1 MNAASRDR
9 VLFALA
15 ILVGAAAWFGVS
27 LFDARREAWDSPLF
41 WSYALPF
48 AYAAC
53 LLLGYYGSR
62 QAWRWPALVLG
73 ALFACAAVSAG
84 GGFSL
89 WPLTLALLG
98 LMAAVG
104 LLPTYVG
111 VGLRRLVDA
120 RRARRAAADAR
131 LRNFVSGETPP
142 PPRA

>member
-15 ILVGAAAWFGVS
+15 ILVGAFAWFGIAM
-27 LFDARREAWDSPLF
+27 LDGRREAWDSPLF
-41 WSYALPF
+41 WSFALPA

-53 LLLGYYGSR
+53 LVLGFFGSR
-62 QAWRWPALVLG
+62 QAWRWPAHVLG

-84 GGFSL
+84 GALSL
-89 WPLTLALLG
+89 WPLTLGLIA

-111 VGLRRLVDA
+111 VGLRRLFDA

-131 LRNFVSGETPP
+131 LRDFVSETPP
-142 PPRA
+142 PPLA

>member
-1 MNAASRDR
+1 VNAASRDR

-15 ILVGAAAWFGVS
+15 ILTGAVAWFGIA
-27 LFDARREAWDSPLF
+27 LLDGRREAWDSPLF
-41 WSYALPF
+41 WSFALPA

-53 LLLGYYGSR
+53 LVLGFFGSR

-73 ALFACAAVSAG
+73 SLFACAVVSAG
-84 GGFSL
+84 HGLSL
-89 WPLTLALLG
+89 WPLTLGLLA

-111 VGLRRLVDA
+111 VGLRRLFDL

-131 LRNFVSGETPP
+131 LRDFVSETPP
-142 PPRA
+142 SPRA